1 MDVSEKVAA
10 LKLWLS
16 ENMGGEVDRPRRE
29 FRPEIYGFRIRV
41 PDIQPPP
48 MLWVSLEALEDH
60 AVEKIWNDLER
71 QQVPG
76 MLLTDPAQHLL
87 YTTTGEVKRYD
98 P

>member
-48 MLWVSLEALEDH
+48 MLWVSLE
-60 AVEKIWNDLER
+60 
-71 QQVPG
+71 G
-76 MLLTDPAQHLL
+76 SGLTGSGAHTPVGPTRRLQLS
-87 YTTTGEVKRYD
+87 
-98 P
+98 